1 MKRYIPALD
10 GIRGIAIAMVM
21 AVHFFYGFQPTNGL
35 EKFVTSVAGYGNLGV
50 DLFFALS
57 GFLIT
62 GILLESKRDD
72 SHYFRNFFM
81 RRLLR
86 IFPLYY
92 GVLALIF
99 LGLRWVPALQG
110 ETMDEM
116 VSSQWWAWGYGV
128 NFLVASKGAWTPPYI
143 SHFWSL
149 AVEEHFYLIW
159 PLFVYFLDRRNLL
172 KACWIAIVAST
183 GLSVLLELQ
192 GVNYLTIY
200 TLTPCRLN
208 GLCLGGLM
216 ATLTHR
222 RELPPSSWAVWIIA
236 AGLLSKLA
244 IVLVARAQPSFNGVL
259 EPFRGLSWLTI
270 FVGLILA
277 AVSSAPN
284 SLLVRCLS
292 SRSLVFLGKY
302 SYGLYV
308 YHHFIS
314 SGSHSLGALAWL
326 AERMPH
332 HTIAVLVHGALGVA
346 LSIAI
351 AMLSFHA
358 YEKHF
363 LKLKDRFSPKKVPS
377 PIALSA

>member
-21 AVHFFYGFQPTNGL
+21 ALHFFEGFRPINGP
-35 EKFVTSVAGYGNLGV
+35 EKLFIYVTSHGTLGV

-72 SHYFRNFFM
+72 SQYFRNFFM

-92 GVLALIF
+92 GVLAFIF

-116 VSSQWWAWGYGV
+116 VAKQWWAWGYAI
-128 NFLVASKGAWTPPYI
+128 NFLVASEGKWTPPYI

-159 PLFVYFLDRRNLL
+159 PLFVYLLDRRNLL
-172 KACWIAIVAST
+172 KACWIAIAAST
-183 GLSVLLELQ
+183 GLSVLLALQ
-192 GVNYLTIY
+192 GANHLTIY

-208 GLCLGGLM
+208 GLCLGALL

-222 RELPPSSWAVWIIA
+222 RELPPPGWAAWIIGA
-236 AGLLSKLA
+236 SLLSKFAIILA
-244 IVLVARAQPSFNGVL
+244 ARAQPSLHDVL
-259 EPFRGLSWLTI
+259 DPFRQLSWLTI
-270 FVGLILA
+270 FIGLILG
-277 AVSSAPN
+277 AVSSQPD
-284 SLLVRCLS
+284 SLLVRGLT
-292 SRSLVFLGKY
+292 SRPLVFLGKY

-308 YHHFIS
+308 YHNFVS
-314 SGSHSLGALAWL
+314 SGSRSLGALAWL
-326 AERMPH
+326 EERLPH
-332 HTIAVLVHGALGVA
+332 HSIAVLVHGALGVA

-351 AMLSFHA
+351 AMFSFHA

-363 LKLKDRFSPKKVPS
+363 LKLKDRFSPKKVAS
-377 PIALSA
+377 PIAVSA

>member
-1 MKRYIPALD
+1 MRRYIPALD

-21 AVHFFYGFQPTNGL
+21 AVHFFADFPPTNGL
-35 EKFVTSVAGYGNLGV
+35 EKLITYIAGRGTLGV

-72 SHYFRNFFM
+72 SQYFRNFFM

-116 VSSQWWAWGYGV
+116 VANQWWAWGYAI
-128 NFLVASKGAWTPPYI
+128 NFLVASKGEWTPPYI

-159 PLFVYFLDRRNLL
+159 PLFVYLLDRRNLL
-172 KACWIAIVAST
+172 KACWIAIAGST

-192 GVNYLTIY
+192 GANYLAIY

-208 GLCLGGLM
+208 GLCLGGLL

-222 RELPPSSWAVWIIA
+222 RELPAPSWAAWIIGA
-236 AGLLSKLA
+236 SLLGKFA
-244 IVLVARAQPSFNGVL
+244 IVLAARAQPSLHGVL

-270 FVGLILA
+270 FVGLILG
-277 AVSSAPN
+277 AVSSRPD
-284 SLLVRCLS
+284 SLLVRCLT

-308 YHHFIS
+308 YHHFVS
-314 SGSHSLGALAWL
+314 SGSHALGALPWL
-326 AERMPH
+326 AERLPH
-332 HTIAVLVHGALGVA
+332 HTIAVFVHGALAVA
-346 LSIAI
+346 LSVAI

-363 LKLKDRFSPKKVPS
+363 LKLKDRFSPKKVAS